1 MAQILIVDDEPDVRD
16 VLAAILGMQGHEVTE
31 AESGLDA
38 LDKFDPDRHQLV
50 VSDVMMPDM
59 NGFDLLTELG
69 PRLGD
74 RIPFLILS
82 SHDDPDGVE
91 AAIYAGA
98 FDYLTKPFIPA
109 KVAEVVGRALEEAA
123 AKAP

>member
-1 MAQILIVDDEPDVRD
+1 M
-16 VLAAILGMQGHEVTE
+16 
-31 AESGLDA
+31 
-38 LDKFDPDRHQLV
+38 
-50 VSDVMMPDM
+50 MMPDM

-98 FDYLTKPFIPA
+98 FDYLVKPFIPA
-109 KVAEVVGRALEEAA
+109 QVAEVVARALEEAR
-123 AKAP
+123 AKAS

>member
-38 LDKFDPDRHQLV
+38 LEKFDPGRHELV

-59 NGFDLLTELG
+59 NGFALLTELG

-109 KVAEVVGRALEEAA
+109 KVAAVVERALAEA
-123 AKAP
+123 AKAS

>member
-16 VLAAILGMQGHEVTE
+16 VLAAILGMHGHDVTE
-31 AESGLDA
+31 AERGLDA
-38 LDKFDPDRHQLV
+38 LDKFDPTIHELV

-59 NGFDLLTELG
+59 NGFELLTELG

-98 FDYLTKPFIPA
+98 FDYHTKPFIPA
-109 KVAEVVGRALEEAA
+109 KVAEVVGRALAEAA
-123 AKAP
+123 QAS